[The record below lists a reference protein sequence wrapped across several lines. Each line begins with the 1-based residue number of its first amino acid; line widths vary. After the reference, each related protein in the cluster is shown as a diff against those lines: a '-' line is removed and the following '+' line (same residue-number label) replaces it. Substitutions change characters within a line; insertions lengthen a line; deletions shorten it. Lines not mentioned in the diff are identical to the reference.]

1 MAFHMQSLENRV
13 IEVRDDKYKTS
24 RLISEFTPFIASV
37 AQKRV
42 GRFLQYGTDEEL
54 SVGLAAFK
62 EAMDSYD
69 MARGKFLSF
78 ARLVISMRL
87 IDYYRKKGK
96 EKTLSLD
103 DDNTTSGLIDS
114 SSMEQYRI
122 DDENEARILEII
134 EYKTEL
140 EKWGVSL
147 EQLAEV
153 SPRKENL
160 REQYKDVAK
169 VIVGNSGILKTLM
182 ETKRL
187 PIKEIEETT
196 MLHRKKL
203 ERGRIY
209 IIAIVLA
216 MVMELSYVDIRRGG
230 GI

>member
-1 MAFHMQSLENRV
+1 VFHRQSLENRV

-37 AQKRV
+37 AQKRA
-42 GRFLQYGTDEEL
+42 GRFLVYGTDEEL

-69 MARGKFLSF
+69 IARGKFLSF

-96 EKTLSLD
+96 EKALSLD
-103 DDNTTSGLIDS
+103 DDDAISGLIDE

-134 EYKTEL
+134 EYRTEL
-140 EKWGVSL
+140 EKWGISL

-153 SPRKENL
+153 SPRNGNL

-169 VIVGNSGILKTLM
+169 VIAGNSSILNTLM

-196 MLHRKKL
+196 RLHRKKL

-216 MVMELSYVDIRRGG
+216 MVMDLSYVDIRRGG

>member
-1 MAFHMQSLENRV
+1 LAFHRQSLENRV

-37 AQKRV
+37 AQKRA
-42 GRFLQYGTDEEL
+42 GKFLQYGTDEEL
-54 SVGLAAFK
+54 SVGLSAFK
-62 EAMDSYD
+62 EAMDCYD
-69 MARGKFLSF
+69 IARGKFLSF

-96 EKTLSLD
+96 GKTLSLD
-103 DDNTTSGLIDS
+103 DDNTTSALIDE

-134 EYKTEL
+134 EYRSEL

-153 SPRKENL
+153 SPRNESL
-160 REQYKDVAK
+160 REQYKDVAR
-169 VIVGNSGILKTLM
+169 VIVGKSYILKTLM

-187 PIKEIEETT
+187 PIKEIEEITR
-196 MLHRKKL
+196 LHRKKL

-216 MVMELSYVDIRRGG
+216 MVMDLSYVDIRRGG

>member
-1 MAFHMQSLENRV
+1 LAFHMQSLENRV

-69 MARGKFLSF
+69 MDRGKFLSF

-103 DDNTTSGLIDS
+103 DDNTASGLIDS

-134 EYKTEL
+134 EYRTEL

>member
-1 MAFHMQSLENRV
+1 LVFHRQSLENRV

-69 MARGKFLSF
+69 IARGKFLSF

-103 DDNTTSGLIDS
+103 DDNTASGLIDS

-134 EYKTEL
+134 EYRTEL
-140 EKWGVSL
+140 EKWGISL

-169 VIVGNSGILKTLM
+169 VIAGNSSILKTLM

-196 MLHRKKL
+196 RLHRKKL

-216 MVMELSYVDIRRGG
+216 MVMDLSYVDIRRGG

>member
-1 MAFHMQSLENRV
+1 MQSLENRV
-13 IEVRDDKYKTS
+13 IEVRDDKYKAS

-69 MARGKFLSF
+69 MDRGKFLSF

-103 DDNTTSGLIDS
+103 DDNTASGLIDS

-134 EYKTEL
+134 EYRTEL